1 MRTLHNALYKQ
12 NNKGNVIFNG
22 IAQSIVKIYQLD
34 FNEVASLRELWSAL
48 FTEHSV
54 QSLLKEKN

>member
-54 QSLLKEKN
+54 KKN